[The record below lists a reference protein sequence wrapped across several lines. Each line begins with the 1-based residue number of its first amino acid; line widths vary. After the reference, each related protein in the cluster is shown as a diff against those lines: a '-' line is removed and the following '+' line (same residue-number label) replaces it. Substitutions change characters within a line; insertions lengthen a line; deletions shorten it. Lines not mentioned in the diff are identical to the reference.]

1 MKSVSIKV
9 GLIGVMCAVVA
20 AYCFAATD
28 DDNVKLAQ
36 SAPKV
41 ETSSA
46 PISITIE
53 DEAATT
59 GLKTKP
65 QVEKIYEHRV
75 EELEKNFKDAKKNT
89 TDKEKLKLIV
99 LAHDSIDCMNKSM
112 SSFPLFVDVV
122 EGSELKANALAS
134 IMEENC
140 VTDVLVHVKRDLP
153 EQLPEA
159 KVVFKELGFE
169 IPDLSGY

>member
-9 GLIGVMCAVVA
+9 GLIGVMCAAVA

-28 DDNVKLAQ
+28 DDNVNVAQ
-36 SAPKV
+36 STPKGS
-41 ETSSA
+41 SSA

-53 DEAATT
+53 DEASTT

-65 QVEKIYEHRV
+65 QVEKIYQHRV

-89 TDKEKLKLIV
+89 KDKEKLKLIV

-159 KVVFKELGFE
+159 EVVFKELGFG

>member
-9 GLIGVMCAVVA
+9 GLIGVMCAAVA
-20 AYCFAATD
+20 AYCLAAPD
-28 DDNVKLAQ
+28 DENVKAAQ
-36 SAPKV
+36 STPKV

-53 DEAATT
+53 DESSTT

-75 EELEKNFKDAKKNT
+75 EELEKNFKDVKNKT
-89 TDKEKLKLIV
+89 TDKDKLKLIV
-99 LAHDSIDCMNKSM
+99 LAHDSVDCMNKSM

-153 EQLPEA
+153 NQLPQAE
-159 KVVFKELGFE
+159 VVFKELGFE

>member
-9 GLIGVMCAVVA
+9 GLIGVMCAAVA
-20 AYCFAATD
+20 AYCYAAAD

-36 SAPKV
+36 STPKV

-53 DEAATT
+53 DEASTT

-75 EELEKNFKDAKKNT
+75 EELEKNFKDVKKKT
-89 TDKEKLKLIV
+89 TDPEKLKLIV
-99 LAHDSIDCMNKSM
+99 LAHDSVDCMNKSM

-153 EQLPEA
+153 EQMPKAE
-159 KVVFKELGFE
+159 VVFKELGFA

>member
-9 GLIGVMCAVVA
+9 GLIGVMCAAVA
-20 AYCFAATD
+20 AYCLAATD
-28 DDNVKLAQ
+28 DDNVKIAQ
-36 SAPKV
+36 SAPKS

-53 DEAATT
+53 DESSTT

-75 EELEKNFKDAKKNT
+75 EELEKTFKDVKNKT

-99 LAHDSIDCMNKSM
+99 LAHDSVDCMNKSM
-112 SSFPLFVDVV
+112 NSFPLFVDVV

-140 VTDVLVHVKRDLP
+140 VTDVLSHVKRDMP
-153 EQLPEA
+153 EQLPQAE
-159 KVVFKELGFE
+159 VVFKELGFS

>member
-9 GLIGVMCAVVA
+9 GLIGVMCAAVA

-28 DDNVKLAQ
+28 DDNVNVAQ
-36 SAPKV
+36 STPKGS
-41 ETSSA
+41 SSA

-53 DEAATT
+53 DEASTT

-65 QVEKIYEHRV
+65 QVEKIYQHRV

-89 TDKEKLKLIV
+89 KDKEKLKLIV

-112 SSFPLFVDVV
+112 SSFPLFADVV

-159 KVVFKELGFE
+159 EVVFKELGFG

>member
-9 GLIGVMCAVVA
+9 GLIGVMCAAVA

-28 DDNVKLAQ
+28 DDNVNVAQ
-36 SAPKV
+36 STPKGS
-41 ETSSA
+41 SSA

-53 DEAATT
+53 DEASTT

-65 QVEKIYEHRV
+65 QVEKIYQHRV

-89 TDKEKLKLIV
+89 KDKEKLKLIV

-134 IMEENC
+134 IMEEHC

-159 KVVFKELGFE
+159 EVVFKELGFG